1 MPICPSQIQH
11 GLSWDTAWSCRHLHI
26 CSIGMNILSKIMAAS
41 KQWRGLHLV
50 KWGQGLTCSYCDY
63 CDTKGF
69 GSIPLVWVQEYSQVV
84 DCMQCNCRHFNMV
97 IKVHKKLETFSLSE
111 NYQLLNQNFM
121 KPLVPQPLWGIYW
134 MCLCLVECFFVC
146 LSHHKEI

>member
-1 MPICPSQIQH
+1 
-11 GLSWDTAWSCRHLHI
+11 
-26 CSIGMNILSKIMAAS
+26 
-41 KQWRGLHLV
+41 
-50 KWGQGLTCSYCDY
+50 
-63 CDTKGF
+63 
-69 GSIPLVWVQEYSQVV
+69 
-84 DCMQCNCRHFNMV
+84 MV